1 MTHQQA
7 ALEGRQHGIRVN
19 AISPG
24 FLLTPMVESSVM
36 DDDGRLGNALW
47 ASFEARQ
54 GRKADFAEIGDAV
67 VLMSLPRMS
76 LVNGQNLFCDG

>member
-1 MTHQQA
+1 MFPCQA
-7 ALEGRQHGIRVN
+7 ALEGRQHDIRVN

-24 FLLTPMVESSVM
+24 FLLTPMVETSVM
-36 DDDGRLGNALW
+36 DEAGRLGNALW
-47 ASFEARQ
+47 AYFEARQ
-54 GRKADFAEIGDAV
+54 GRKAVFAEIGDAV